1 MAPSKKIIVIGAGI
15 SGLSAG
21 IYARL
26 NGFDVR
32 ILEAGTKTGGVCAS
46 WERSGYYV
54 NGSIHWLVGSAPGSD
69 LHQMWRQLGVI
80 EDNTFH
86 VHSSFIEYRDLEGE
100 TVHFYTDVDKLEKH
114 LLELSPKDEEAIL
127 EFTKG
132 IRTIAE
138 ARFPMDRSFELF
150 NAWDWT
156 KFIMGNFSAVMA
168 MGKFNTMS
176 VRDFAQQFQSPVLR
190 AAFENFWS
198 PDMSMTFFLMQLA
211 YASIGSASYPL
222 GGSGKFVEKLEQRY
236 RSLGGD
242 LHFNQKVDKIL
253 VENDRAIG
261 VRTTDGTT
269 HFADYVIS
277 ACDGHTVL
285 FDMLE
290 GRYVDEKTKDSYQ
303 TLRTFPSLIYFS
315 AGFHRT
321 FEEVPPSIIGLSIP
335 LIHPVK
341 VGSYTHE
348 RATFQIYN
356 FDPTLAP
363 EGKTLMTAML
373 DTDYAFWKNLHEE
386 SETAYRAE
394 RARICEELL
403 ASLEQQFP
411 GLRQQVEFMDTATP
425 ITYRNWTGNH
435 KGSYEGWLPTPEA
448 ARINL
453 PTHFKG
459 LDHFYMAGHWVTPG
473 GGMPPAAYSGR
484 NAVQLICREEKKHF
498 ETSELD

>member
-1 MAPSKKIIVIGAGI
+1 M
-15 SGLSAG
+15 
-21 IYARL
+21 
-26 NGFDVR
+26 
-32 ILEAGTKTGGVCAS
+32 
-46 WERSGYYV
+46 
-54 NGSIHWLVGSAPGSD
+54 
-69 LHQMWRQLGVI
+69 
-80 EDNTFH
+80 
-86 VHSSFIEYRDLEGE
+86 
-100 TVHFYTDVDKLEKH
+100 
-114 LLELSPKDEEAIL
+114 
-127 EFTKG
+127 
-132 IRTIAE
+132 
-138 ARFPMDRSFELF
+138 
-150 NAWDWT
+150 
-156 KFIMGNFSAVMA
+156 
-168 MGKFNTMS
+168 
-176 VRDFAQQFQSPVLR
+176 
-190 AAFENFWS
+190 
-198 PDMSMTFFLMQLA
+198 
-211 YASIGSASYPL
+211 
-222 GGSGKFVEKLEQRY
+222 
-236 RSLGGD
+236 
-242 LHFNQKVDKIL
+242 

-435 KGSYEGWLPTPEA
+435 NGSYEGWLPTPEA